1 MARKTGGKGQGS
13 KHNSHGNV
21 TTKPRGPSSDSQA
34 LRTRPIE
41 ELLGVEALDFGME
54 NEILT
59 PKSSVQH
66 LQLRS
71 EVRHSFN
78 EWMQQIHHSSELV
91 RQNRANMDVGT
102 ISVPILQQL
111 DEISVHNN
119 DEVGSIS
126 DKSVSNKSVENLDP
140 IQIDLDDIQE
150 EIEFWNSA
158 ILCYVVG
165 ANPPAHVMEGFVR
178 RIWKNHKL
186 DKVVM
191 VKKGMFLVRFHTM
204 DMRDKVLTGHF
215 FFDGKPLIMKPWS
228 VDMDMEKEE
237 IRSVPIWIQLK
248 LNIKYWG
255 EKALFKIVNQIGK
268 PVKRDSATT
277 NRDKFHFA
285 RVLVDMPITHSLP
298 DQVSFMDEHG
308 ELIKVDIKY
317 EWKPSKCGVCKMVGH
332 QDAECRQGNRKAWV
346 QKHSMQPVKPMVQA
360 PAVDQEGFQ
369 QALRPIRVRNSIAA
383 PTHLKNTFHLL
394 NEEEIGEVEHVVVE
408 VDIEDGAGEL
418 GGGNSSHSYG

>member
-1 MARKTGGKGQGS
+1 
-13 KHNSHGNV
+13 
-21 TTKPRGPSSDSQA
+21 
-34 LRTRPIE
+34 
-41 ELLGVEALDFGME
+41 
-54 NEILT
+54 
-59 PKSSVQH
+59 
-66 LQLRS
+66 
-71 EVRHSFN
+71 
-78 EWMQQIHHSSELV
+78 
-91 RQNRANMDVGT
+91 
-102 ISVPILQQL
+102 
-111 DEISVHNN
+111 
-119 DEVGSIS
+119 
-126 DKSVSNKSVENLDP
+126 
-140 IQIDLDDIQE
+140 
-150 EIEFWNSA
+150 
-158 ILCYVVG
+158 
-165 ANPPAHVMEGFVR
+165 
-178 RIWKNHKL
+178 
-186 DKVVM
+186 
-191 VKKGMFLVRFHTM
+191 
-204 DMRDKVLTGHF
+204 
-215 FFDGKPLIMKPWS
+215 MKPWS

-408 VDIEDGAGEL
+408 VDIEDGAAHKQGVVKQFIHKHHVGLVGLLEHKVKVPNL
-418 GGGNSSHSYG
+418 GNLYQKVFLNWCFTSNSSYHDGGRIVLAWNPSSFVVTILQVTSQLIHCLVKPVGGSSSFYCTFIYDVNESHKRLDLWSNLKALYTQDAWIMCGDFNCVMTTEEKIGAPVRNAEIVDICQCMHFCGMEDIKSVGNYYTWNNKQQGAARVFSKLDRIMANSNWQTQFPTAEVCFMNEGTFDHSPGFLTV